1 MAGISIPTRGDL
13 LLDFATLPN
22 GVGKTRSGKPFS
34 AALDVGAAARLAA
47 SASAQHIATA
57 ASAVAAMEPNSGG
70 GGGILNVYGSGGQPQ
85 EAAIVGH

>member
-47 SASAQHIATA
+47 
-57 ASAVAAMEPNSGG
+57 
-70 GGGILNVYGSGGQPQ
+70 
-85 EAAIVGH
+85 